1 MKTAT
6 QKLYKDVATIA
17 VLLVLAMVLCRFSKG
32 YFTLVLAMLG
42 VSWACS
48 QAYGKALICFAIFPL
63 LVVIDSAILPKPA
76 IAGYVLRLA
85 PLLIGLCL
93 ALTTGQKR
101 GLIKMPFGMLFL
113 YLAAAV
119 ISSATGWSPM
129 ISYMKMVNFIIF
141 LVGIWLGT
149 PNLQN
154 RLASLQLARVAFLAL
169 ICIVVFGNILTLPF
183 PAIGY
188 STSFMN
194 TYLESQEAAV
204 YALAELQARGG
215 VSLFSG
221 LLNHSQALAPLLA
234 CCIAFTAADMLFVEK
249 RMTALHL
256 GLLVCA
262 LGELYMTRS
271 RTGLFSGTVGLA
283 MVLGYSVKHMKVS
296 PRNMARIKK
305 MVSAGILM
313 LVIAAVVS
321 EVTNRSIS
329 RWLYKA
335 SDFESTDMKFGEALT
350 STRQGLIEQGLD
362 EFKRNPVFGMGF
374 QVNFET
380 ARLYGGKGFVLSAP
394 IEKGLLPIM
403 ILGEGGIVGSVI
415 FSIFLI
421 SFYAGCKQ
429 RHLTITIAL
438 FTTFLATNIGEATFF
453 SPGGVGGILWTMSIV
468 GGFLL
473 DSLIIVGNR
482 REYMARYYMER
493 YQ

>member
-1 MKTAT
+1 MNTAT
-6 QKLYKDVATIA
+6 QELYKDVAKIA
-17 VLLVLAMVLCRFSKG
+17 WLMVLAMVLCRVSKG
-32 YFTLVLAMLG
+32 YFTIVLAMLG
-42 VSWACS
+42 MGWACS
-48 QAYGKALICFAIFPL
+48 HAYGKALICFALFPL
-63 LVVIDSAILPKPA
+63 LVMIDAAIVPKPA
-76 IAGYVLRLA
+76 IAGYALRLA

-93 ALTTGQKR
+93 ALTTGQRR
-101 GLIKMPFGMLFL
+101 GLIKMPFEMLFL
-113 YLAAAV
+113 YLAAAMV
-119 ISSATGWSPM
+119 SSATGWSPM

-141 LVGIWLGT
+141 LIGIWLGT
-149 PNLQN
+149 PSLQT
-154 RLASLQLARVAFLAL
+154 RLESLQLARVAFLAL
-169 ICIVVFGNILTLPF
+169 ICIVVFGSLLTVLF

-188 STSFMN
+188 STSFYDMQF
-194 TYLESQEAAV
+194 TSQEAAAA
-204 YALAELQARGG
+204 ALAEIRAGGG

-221 LLNHSQALAPLLA
+221 ILNHSQALAPLLA

-271 RTGLFSGTVGLA
+271 RTGLFSGVVGLA
-283 MVLGYSVKHMKVS
+283 MVLIYAVKHMRVS
-296 PRNMARIKK
+296 PRNMVRIKK
-305 MVSAGILM
+305 MVSAGIFV
-313 LVIAAVVS
+313 LVIAAVSS
-321 EVTNRSIS
+321 EITNRSIT
-329 RWLYKA
+329 RWIYKA
-335 SDFESTDMKFGEALT
+335 SDFESSEVGFGEALT
-350 STRQGLIEQGLD
+350 STRQGLIEQGMD
-362 EFKRNPVFGMGF
+362 EFRRNPLFGMGF
-374 QVNFET
+374 QVNFES

-394 IEKGLLPIM
+394 IEKGLLPVM
-403 ILGEGGIVGSVI
+403 ILGEGGIVGAII

-482 REYMARYYMER
+482 RENMARYYMER